1 MMAEQAVRQECDS
14 FYQLGPND
22 IVEAVGALGFETNGV
37 LSPLNSY
44 ENRVYEIGCWDAP
57 SLIAKFYRPERWTDA
72 AIIEEH
78 DFTLEL
84 DALEIPVVA
93 PLVGDDGRTL
103 FHVGDFRFALY
114 PKCGG
119 RPPEFDDPEV
129 LVRLGRFI
137 GRIHA
142 LGAEADFEHRPELTV
157 AHFGDA
163 SLDYLLEH
171 GFVPPEC
178 EAHYAALAEELLDEI
193 DALVAGVEHYRR
205 IRLHGDT
212 HVGNILWSENA
223 PKIVDF
229 DDARM
234 GPAIQD
240 MWMFLS
246 GSRPRCEQQL
256 AALLDGYT
264 QFHDFDVRELVLIE
278 PLRTLRMMHHA
289 AWLARRW
296 EDPAFKQAFPWFNTH
311 AYWQEHLQSLK
322 EQAAALNERPLQ
334 WRQTRL

>member
-1 MMAEQAVRQECDS
+1 M
-14 FYQLGPND
+14 
-22 IVEAVGALGFETNGV
+22 
-37 LSPLNSY
+37 
-44 ENRVYEIGCWDAP
+44 YEIGCWDAP
-57 SLIAKFYRPERWTDA
+57 SLIAKFYRPGRWSDA

-78 DFTLEL
+78 EFTLEL
-84 DALEIPVVA
+84 ESLEIPVVA
-93 PLVGDDGRTL
+93 PLRGKDEDTL

-119 RPPEFDDPEV
+119 RAPEFDDPAV

-142 LGAEADFEHRPELTV
+142 LGAVADFEHRPELTV

-163 SLDYLLEH
+163 SLDYLLEY
-171 GFVPPEC
+171 GFLPPEF
-178 EAHYAALAEELLDEI
+178 EGSYANLAEGLLDDI
-193 DALVAGVEHYRR
+193 DALIGRAGNYQR

-212 HVGNILWSENA
+212 HAGNILWSDNA

-240 MWMFLS
+240 LWMFLS
-246 GSRPRCEQQL
+246 GPRAHCEQQL
-256 AALLDGYT
+256 AALLEGYA
-264 QFHDFDVRELVLIE
+264 QFFDFDSREIVLIE
-278 PLRTLRMMHHA
+278 ALRTLRMMHHA

-296 EDPAFKQAFPWFNTH
+296 DDPAFKQAFPWFNTH
-311 AYWQEHLQSLK
+311 SYWEDHIQSLR
-322 EQAAALNERPLQ
+322 EQAESLREAPLK
-334 WRQTRL
+334 WR